1 MLILGSLY
9 TVLSVSIITGV
20 GYRVEQWGGK
30 WDGTMVVANS
40 CGTVVQGCASY
51 YMSRLLPHRRG
62 CMSKSS
68 VATFFS
74 SIMVRWSEL
83 GVTGD

>member
-30 WDGTMVVANS
+30 CDGMMVVANS
-40 CGTVVQGCASY
+40 WHCC
-51 YMSRLLPHRRG
+51 SRL
-62 CMSKSS
+62 C
-68 VATFFS
+68 
-74 SIMVRWSEL
+74 
-83 GVTGD
+83 